1 MGLKDVWRKAWKQE
15 ENLTNPFLKGEKGT
29 NGIAPLPLYQ
39 CMNLPNG
46 RALGRQAVMFQ
57 AYSHAYYQAYT
68 KSMHKHAGDISMPIY
83 NNEQTL

>member
-1 MGLKDVWRKAWKQE
+1 MGLKGFWRRAWKLE
-15 ENLTNPFLKGEKGT
+15 KNLTNPFLKGEKGA

-57 AYSHAYYQAYT
+57 AYSGACYQAYT
-68 KSMHKHAGDISMPIY
+68 KSMHEHADDISMPIY
-83 NNEQTL
+83 NNEQTR